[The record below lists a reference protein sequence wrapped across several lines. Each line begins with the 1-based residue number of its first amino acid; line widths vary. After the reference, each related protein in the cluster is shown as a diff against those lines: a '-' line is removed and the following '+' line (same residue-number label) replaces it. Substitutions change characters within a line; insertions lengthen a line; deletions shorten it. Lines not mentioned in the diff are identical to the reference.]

1 MPTPAA
7 ELLELKSA
15 RGRLTLA
22 TVTLGSGIA
31 FLDGTVVNIAVRQI
45 GIRLDASLDQ
55 LQWVIN
61 GYALSLASLILVGG
75 ALGDRLGRRRL
86 YLIGIAGFALG
97 SALCAFAQNP
107 TQLVLFR
114 VLQGVA
120 AALLA
125 PGALAI
131 IQSSFVKEDR
141 ASAIGT
147 WAGMAGIAA
156 AAGPFVGGFLLEH
169 GGWRWIFAI
178 NLPLCAIVLLLG
190 SRMPESRDDEAPRH
204 FDVRGALAGV
214 LALGTATYV
223 LTSWPTMP
231 TLAIWLVTAL
241 ALASIVL
248 FVWIEDHP
256 NAMVPVDLWRSRV
269 FSAANVM
276 TLLTYGALS
285 VVLFFL
291 VLNLQVT
298 SGYSAIEAGL
308 ATLPITLAMLLLS
321 ARFSRLSTR
330 TGPRLPMTVGP
341 LVCAVG
347 TVLLSRVGSDAS
359 FWTDVLPGI
368 TIFALGLSML
378 VSPLTVAVLAAAPD
392 RHAGI
397 ASGVNNAVARTGSL
411 LAVAALPAIVGL
423 TGDDYRNP
431 AVLQIGYHRALLLS
445 GAMLAAG
452 GLVSWVGLRG
462 VGRVGHDVSAS
473 TPGDTTTEDT

>member
-31 FLDGTVVNIAVRQI
+31 FLDGTVVNIAIRQI

-55 LQWVIN
+55 LQWVVN

-204 FDVRGALAGV
+204 FDWRGALTGV

-223 LTSWPTMP
+223 LTSWPTMTTP
-231 TLAIWLVTAL
+231 IIWLVTAL
-241 ALASIVL
+241 AVASIVV

-341 LVCAVG
+341 LVCAAG
-347 TVLLSRVGSDAS
+347 TLLLSRVGHDAS

-431 AVLQIGYHRALLLS
+431 AALQIGYHRALLLS

-462 VGRVGHDVSAS
+462 VGRVGHDVSAL
-473 TPGDTTTEDT
+473 TTGDTTTEDT

>member
-15 RGRLTLA
+15 RGRLVLA
-22 TVTLGSGIA
+22 TVTLGTGIA
-31 FLDGTVVNIAVRQI
+31 LLDGTVVNIAVRQI
-45 GIRLDASLDQ
+45 GLHLDASLGQ
-55 LQWVIN
+55 LQWVVN

-86 YLIGIAGFALG
+86 YLIGIAGFAVG
-97 SALCAFAQNP
+97 SALCAFAQDPN
-107 TQLVLFR
+107 QLVLFR

-120 AALLA
+120 AALVA

-131 IQSSFVKEDR
+131 IQSSFAREDR

-156 AAGPFVGGFLLEH
+156 AAGPFIGGFLLEH

-178 NLPLCAIVLLLG
+178 NLPLCALVLLLG
-190 SRMPESRDDEAPRH
+190 IRIPESRDDDASRH
-204 FDVRGALAGV
+204 FDWRGALTGV
-214 LALGTATYV
+214 AALGTSTYV
-223 LTSWPTMP
+223 LTAWPTMS
-231 TLAIWLVTAL
+231 TVAVWLVGAF
-241 ALASIVL
+241 AVAAVVL

-276 TLLTYGALS
+276 TLLTYGALG
-285 VVLFFL
+285 VILFFL

-298 SGYSAIEAGL
+298 SGYTAIEAGL
-308 ATLPITLAMLLLS
+308 STLPITLSMLLLS
-321 ARFSRLSTR
+321 SRFSRLSVR

-341 LVCAVG
+341 LICATG
-347 TVLLSRVGSDAS
+347 TVLLSRVGSNAS
-359 FWTDVLPGI
+359 FWTDVFPGI

-431 AVLQIGYHRALLLS
+431 VALRAGYHQALLLS
-445 GAMLAAG
+445 AAMLAAG

-462 VGRVGHDVSAS
+462 VGRMGHDVN
-473 TPGDTTTEDT
+473 DTTEDT

>member
-1 MPTPAA
+1 MPATTP
-7 ELLELKSA
+7 ELLDLGSA

-31 FLDGTVVNIAVRQI
+31 LLDGTVVNIAVRQI
-45 GIRLDASLDQ
+45 GEELDATLGQ
-55 LQWVIN
+55 LQWVVN

-86 YLIGIAGFALG
+86 YLWGIAGFAVG

-114 VLQGVA
+114 VVQGVA
-120 AALLA
+120 AALVA

-131 IQSSFVKEDR
+131 IQSSFRQEDR
-141 ASAIGT
+141 AGAIGT
-147 WAGMAGIAA
+147 WAGMSGIAA
-156 AAGPFVGGFLLEH
+156 AVGPFIGGFLLEH

-178 NLPLCAIVLLLG
+178 NLPLCALVLLLG
-190 SRMPESRDDEAPRH
+190 TRVPESRDADAARH
-204 FDVRGALAGV
+204 FDWPGALTGV
-214 LALGTATYV
+214 AALGTSTYV

-231 TLAIWLVTAL
+231 PVLVGIVGVVAIG
-241 ALASIVL
+241 SIAL

-256 NAMVPVDLWRSRV
+256 HAMVPVELWRSRV
-269 FSAANVM
+269 FSAANLM
-276 TLLTYGALS
+276 TLLTYGALGS
-285 VVLFFL
+285 VLFFL
-291 VLNLQVT
+291 VLALQVT
-298 SGYSAIEAGL
+298 SGYSAIGAGV

-341 LVCAVG
+341 VVCATG
-347 TVLLSRVGSDAS
+347 TLLLAGLGEDAS
-359 FWTDVLPGI
+359 YWTDVFPGLAV
-368 TIFALGLSML
+368 FALGLSML
-378 VSPLTVAVLAAAPD
+378 VSPLTVAVLSAAPN

-411 LAVAALPAIVGL
+411 LAVAALPALVGL
-423 TGDDYRNP
+423 SGEEYRDP
-431 AVLQIGYHRALLLS
+431 ALLQSGYHRAML
-445 GAMLAAG
+445 LAAGLLAVG

-462 VGRVGHDVSAS
+462 VGRMGHDEATAAPGSAAGES
-473 TPGDTTTEDT
+473 A

>member
-1 MPTPAA
+1 MPTPTA
-7 ELLELKSA
+7 ESLHLKTA
-15 RGRLTLA
+15 RGRLVLA
-22 TVTLGSGIA
+22 TVTLGTGITL
-31 FLDGTVVNIAVRQI
+31 LDGTVVNIAVRQI
-45 GIRLDASLDQ
+45 GLRLDASLDQ
-55 LQWVIN
+55 LQWVVN

-75 ALGDRLGRRRL
+75 ALGDRLGRRRV

-97 SALCAFAQNP
+97 SAMCAFAQNP

-120 AALLA
+120 AALVA
-125 PGALAI
+125 PGGLAI
-131 IQSSFVKEDR
+131 IQSSFHRDDR

-156 AAGPFVGGFLLEH
+156 AAGPLVGGFLLEH

-178 NLPLCAIVLLLG
+178 NLPLCALVLLLG
-190 SRMPESRDDEAPRH
+190 LKIPESRDLDAPRH
-204 FDVRGALAGV
+204 FDWRGALTGV
-214 LALGTATYV
+214 VALGTATYV

-231 TLAIWLVTAL
+231 TVAIWLAVAV
-241 ALASIVL
+241 AVAAMVL

-276 TLLTYGALS
+276 TLLTYGALG

-298 SGYSAIEAGL
+298 SGYTAIEAGL

-321 ARFSRLSTR
+321 ARFSRLSAR
-330 TGPRLPMTVGP
+330 TGPRVLMTVGP
-341 LVCAVG
+341 LVCATG
-347 TVLLSRVGSDAS
+347 TLLLSRVGPDAS
-359 FWTDVLPGI
+359 FWTEVLPGM

-431 AVLQIGYHRALLLS
+431 AILQVGYHRALLLS

-462 VGRVGHDVSAS
+462 VGRMGHDE
-473 TPGDTTTEDT
+473 GDTTTEDT

>member
-1 MPTPAA
+1 MPTPTA
-7 ELLELKSA
+7 EPLQLKSA

-22 TVTLGSGIA
+22 TVTLGTGITL
-31 FLDGTVVNIAVRQI
+31 LDGTVVNIAVRQI
-45 GIRLDASLDQ
+45 GLRLDASLDQ
-55 LQWVIN
+55 LQWVVN

-86 YLIGIAGFALG
+86 YLIGIAGFAVG
-97 SALCAFAQNP
+97 SAMCAFAQDP

-120 AALLA
+120 AALVA

-131 IQSSFVKEDR
+131 IQSSFVRDDR

-156 AAGPFVGGFLLEH
+156 AAGPLVGGFLLEH

-178 NLPLCAIVLLLG
+178 NLPLCALVLLLG
-190 SRMPESRDDEAPRH
+190 LQIPESRDEEAPRH
-204 FDVRGALAGV
+204 FDWRGALTGV
-214 LALGTATYV
+214 VALGTATYV
-223 LTSWPTMP
+223 LTSWPSMP
-231 TLAIWLVTAL
+231 TVAIWLAVVV
-241 ALASIVL
+241 ALASMVL

-276 TLLTYGALS
+276 TLLTYGALG

-298 SGYSAIEAGL
+298 SGYTAIEAGL

-321 ARFSRLSTR
+321 ARFSRLSAK
-330 TGPRLPMTVGP
+330 TGPRLLMTVGP
-341 LVCAVG
+341 LVCATG
-347 TVLLSRVGSDAS
+347 TLLLSGVGSDAS

-411 LAVAALPAIVGL
+411 LAVAALPAVVGL

-431 AVLQIGYHRALLLS
+431 VALQSGYHQALLLS
-445 GAMLAAG
+445 AGMLAAG

-462 VGRVGHDVSAS
+462 VGRMGHDVD
-473 TPGDTTTEDT
+473 DTTTEDT

>member
-1 MPTPAA
+1 VPTPAA

-31 FLDGTVVNIAVRQI
+31 LLDGTVVNIAVRQI
-45 GIRLDASLDQ
+45 GIRLDASLGE

-86 YLIGIAGFALG
+86 YLIGIAGFAIG
-97 SALCAFAQNP
+97 SALCAFAQDP
-107 TQLVLFR
+107 TQLVVFR

-120 AALLA
+120 AALVA

-131 IQSSFVKEDR
+131 IQSSFVQEDR

-156 AAGPFVGGFLLEH
+156 AAGPFIGGFLLEH

-190 SRMPESRDDEAPRH
+190 FRIPESRDTEAPRH
-204 FDVRGALAGV
+204 FDWRGALTGV
-214 LALGTATYV
+214 VALGSSTYV
-223 LTSWPTMP
+223 LTSWPTLP
-231 TLAIWLVTAL
+231 TLAIWLVTAF
-241 ALASIVL
+241 ALATIVL

-298 SGYSAIEAGL
+298 SGYTAIEAGL
-308 ATLPITLAMLLLS
+308 ATLPITLAMLFLS
-321 ARFSRLSTR
+321 RRFSRLSTV

-341 LVCAVG
+341 LVCATG
-347 TVLLSRVGSDAS
+347 TFLLSGVGSNAT
-359 FWTDVLPGI
+359 FLTDVLPGI

-411 LAVAALPAIVGL
+411 LAIAALPAIVGL
-423 TGDDYRNP
+423 TGDDYRNA
-431 AVLQIGYHRALLLS
+431 AVLQIGYHRALLFA

-462 VGRVGHDVSAS
+462 VGRVGHDDSAA
-473 TPGDTTTEDT
+473 TTGDTTTEDT

>member
-45 GIRLDASLDQ
+45 GTRLDASLGE

-97 SALCAFAQNP
+97 SALCAFAQDP
-107 TQLVLFR
+107 TQLVVFR

-120 AALLA
+120 AALVA

-131 IQSSFVKEDR
+131 IQSSFVREDR

-156 AAGPFVGGFLLEH
+156 AAGPFVGGYLLEH

-178 NLPLCAIVLLLG
+178 NPPLCAIVLLLG
-190 SRMPESRDDEAPRH
+190 SRIPESRDEDAPRH
-204 FDVRGALAGV
+204 FDWRGALTGV
-214 LALGTATYV
+214 VALGTATYV
-223 LTSWPTMP
+223 LTSWPAMP
-231 TLAIWLVTAL
+231 ALAVWLVTAL
-241 ALASIVL
+241 ALVSIVV

-285 VVLFFL
+285 AVLFFL

-298 SGYSAIEAGL
+298 SGYTAIAAGL

-321 ARFSRLSTR
+321 SRFSRLSTV

-341 LVCAVG
+341 LVCATG
-347 TVLLSRVGSDAS
+347 TLLLSGVGSHAS

-368 TIFALGLSML
+368 TVFALGLSML

-423 TGDDYRNP
+423 AGDDYRNP
-431 AVLQIGYHRALLLS
+431 AILQVGYHRALLLA
-445 GAMLAAG
+445 GGMLAAG

-462 VGRVGHDVSAS
+462 VGRMGHDVSAS
-473 TPGDTTTEDT
+473 TTGDTTTEDT